1 MENFNWTGKQV
12 LVTGAGGFI
21 GSHLCEALVEAGAEV
36 TAMIHYSSR
45 SDWGNLEFLP
55 SDYKKSLDVVAGNIE
70 DSDFVMRQVKG
81 KAIVFHLAALIG
93 IPYSYVA
100 PRSYLKTNIE
110 GTLNVVEAARH
121 FEIERIVHTSTSETY
136 GTAIYT
142 PIDEKH
148 PLQGQSPYSA
158 SKIAADK
165 MAESYHLAFGLPVST
180 IRPFNTY
187 GPRQSA
193 RAVIPTI
200 ISQAFTQPQIRLGSL
215 DPVRDL
221 NFVKDTVAGFIKVAE
236 SENCIG
242 QVTNVGYGKGITI
255 GELAQTILS
264 LMGVDK
270 PIVADETRVR
280 PSASEVYTLICNNAK
295 ASEIA
300 NWQPQ
305 YSLEQGLQ
313 ATIEF
318 VQANLNFFKTDQYIV

>member
-1 MENFNWTGKQV
+1 MWVGKRV

-21 GSHLCEALVEAGAEV
+21 GSHLCEALVSAGAEV

-45 SDWGNLEFLP
+45 SDWGNLELLSP
-55 SDYKKSLDVVAGNIE
+55 EHRQSLNVVSGDIQ
-70 DSDFVMRQVKG
+70 DSDFVMRQVNG
-81 KAIVFHLAALIG
+81 QAVVFHLAALIG

-100 PRSYLKTNIE
+100 PRSYLRTNIE

-121 FEIERIVHTSTSETY
+121 FDSIERIVHTSTSETY
-136 GTAIYT
+136 GTALYT

-165 MAESYHLAFGLPVST
+165 MAESYHLAFDLPIST

-200 ISQAFTQPQIRLGSL
+200 ISQALTQPQIHLGSL

-221 NFVKDTVAGFIKVAE
+221 NFVKDTVLGFIKIAE
-236 SENCIG
+236 STKTIG
-242 QVTNVGYGKGITI
+242 QVTNIGYGKGITI
-255 GELAQTILS
+255 GELAQMILTI
-264 LMGVDK
+264 MQVDK
-270 PIVADETRVR
+270 SIVADVNRVR
-280 PSASEVYTLICNNAK
+280 PSASEVFTLICNNTQA
-295 ASEIA
+295 ADIA
-300 NWQPQ
+300 DWRPQ
-305 YSLEQGLQ
+305 YSLEAGLRE
-313 ATIEF
+313 TIDF
-318 VQANLNFFKTDQYIV
+318 VRQNLNLFKTDQYSV

>member
-1 MENFNWTGKQV
+1 MWTGKRV

-45 SDWGNLEFLP
+45 SDWGNLEYL
-55 SDYKKSLDVVAGNIE
+55 SSAHKKALKVMAGNIE
-70 DSDFVMRQVKG
+70 DSDFVMRQVQG
-81 KAIVFHLAALIG
+81 QTIVFHLAALIG

-100 PRSYLKTNIE
+100 PRSYLRTNIE

-121 FEIERIVHTSTSETY
+121 CELERIVHTSTSETY
-136 GTAIYT
+136 GTALYT
-142 PIDEKH
+142 PIDEQH

-200 ISQAFTQPQIRLGSL
+200 ISQALTQPEIHLGSL

-221 NFVKDTVAGFIKVAE
+221 NFVKDTVAGFLKIAE
-236 SENCIG
+236 SPNTIG

-264 LMGVDK
+264 LMQVDK
-270 PIVADETRVR
+270 PIVTDDRRVR
-280 PSASEVYTLICNNAK
+280 PSNSEVFTLICNNTK

-300 NWQPQ
+300 GWQPQ
-305 YSLEQGLQ
+305 YSLARGLQ
-313 ATIEF
+313 ATIDF
-318 VQANLNFFKTDQYIV
+318 VQQHLNLFKTDEYSV

>member
-1 MENFNWTGKQV
+1 MWVGKRV

-45 SDWGNLEFLP
+45 SDWGNLEYLSP
-55 SDYKKSLDVVAGNIE
+55 QHKKALNVTAGNIE

-81 KAIVFHLAALIG
+81 QAIVFHLAALIG

-100 PRSYLKTNIE
+100 PRSYLRTNIE

-121 FEIERIVHTSTSETY
+121 YDVERIVHTSTSETY
-136 GTAIYT
+136 GTALYT

-187 GPRQSA
+187 GPRQSD

-200 ISQAFTQPQIRLGSL
+200 ISQALTQPEIRLGSL

-221 NFVKDTVAGFIKVAE
+221 NFVKDTVGGFLKIAE
-236 SENCIG
+236 SPNTIG

-255 GELAQTILS
+255 GELAETILS
-264 LMGVDK
+264 LMQVDK
-270 PIVADETRVR
+270 PIVTDDRRVR
-280 PSASEVYTLICNNAK
+280 PSNSEVFTLICNNTK

-300 NWQPQ
+300 GWQPQ
-305 YSLEQGLQ
+305 YSLEAGLQ
-313 ATIEF
+313 ATIDF
-318 VQANLNFFKTDQYIV
+318 VQQHLNLFKTDQYSV

>member
-1 MENFNWTGKQV
+1 MWVGKRV

-21 GSHLCEALVEAGAEV
+21 GSHLCEALVSAGAEV
-36 TAMIHYSSR
+36 SAMIHYSSR
-45 SDWGNLEFLP
+45 SDWGNLELLSP
-55 SDYKKSLDVVAGNIE
+55 EHRQSLNVVSGDIQ

-81 KAIVFHLAALIG
+81 QAVVFHLAALIG

-100 PRSYLKTNIE
+100 PRSYLRTNIE

-121 FEIERIVHTSTSETY
+121 FDSIERIVHTSTSETY
-136 GTAIYT
+136 GTALYT

-165 MAESYHLAFGLPVST
+165 MAESYHLAFDLPVST

-200 ISQAFTQPQIRLGSL
+200 ISQALTRPQIHLGSL

-221 NFVKDTVAGFIKVAE
+221 NFVKDTVLGFIKIAE
-236 SENCIG
+236 STKTIG
-242 QVTNVGYGKGITI
+242 QVTNIGHGKGITI
-255 GELAQTILS
+255 GELAQMILTI
-264 LMGVDK
+264 MQVDK
-270 PIVADETRVR
+270 PIVADANRVR
-280 PSASEVYTLICNNAK
+280 PSASEVFTLICNNTQAG
-295 ASEIA
+295 EIA
-300 NWQPQ
+300 DWRPQ
-305 YSLEQGLQ
+305 YSLEAGLRE
-313 ATIEF
+313 TIDF
-318 VQANLNFFKTDQYIV
+318 VQQNLNLFKSDQYSV

>member
-1 MENFNWTGKQV
+1 MWVGKRV

-21 GSHLCEALVEAGAEV
+21 GSHLCEALVSAGAEV

-45 SDWGNLEFLP
+45 SDWGNLELL
-55 SDYKKSLDVVAGNIE
+55 SAEHRQSLNVVSGDIQ
-70 DSDFVMRQVKG
+70 DSDFVMRQVNG
-81 KAIVFHLAALIG
+81 QAVVFHLAALIG

-100 PRSYLKTNIE
+100 PRSYLRTNIE

-121 FEIERIVHTSTSETY
+121 FDSIERIVHTSTSETY
-136 GTAIYT
+136 GTALYT

-165 MAESYHLAFGLPVST
+165 MAESYHLAFELPIST

-200 ISQAFTQPQIRLGSL
+200 ISQALTQPQINLGSL

-221 NFVKDTVAGFIKVAE
+221 NFVKDTVLGFIKIAE
-236 SENCIG
+236 STKTIG
-242 QVTNVGYGKGITI
+242 QVTNIGYGKGITI
-255 GELAQTILS
+255 GELAQMIL
-264 LMGVDK
+264 MIMQVDK
-270 PIVADETRVR
+270 PIVADAHRVR
-280 PSASEVYTLICNNAK
+280 PSASEVFTLICNNTQA
-295 ASEIA
+295 ADIA
-300 NWQPQ
+300 DWRPQ
-305 YSLEQGLQ
+305 YSLEAGLRE
-313 ATIEF
+313 TIDF
-318 VQANLNFFKTDQYIV
+318 VRQNLNLFKADQYSV

>member
-1 MENFNWTGKQV
+1 MWVGKRV

-45 SDWGNLEFLP
+45 SDWGNLEYLSP
-55 SDYKKSLDVVAGNIE
+55 QHKKALNVTAGNIE
-70 DSDFVMRQVKG
+70 DSDFVMRQVQG
-81 KAIVFHLAALIG
+81 QAVIFHLAALIG

-100 PRSYLKTNIE
+100 PRSYLRTNIE
-110 GTLNVVEAARH
+110 GTLNVVEASRH
-121 FEIERIVHTSTSETY
+121 YDVERIVHTSTSETY
-136 GTAIYT
+136 GTALYT

-187 GPRQSA
+187 GPRQSD

-200 ISQAFTQPQIRLGSL
+200 ISQALTQPEIRLGSL

-221 NFVKDTVAGFIKVAE
+221 NFVKDTVGGFLKIAE
-236 SENCIG
+236 SPNTIG

-255 GELAQTILS
+255 GELAETILS
-264 LMGVDK
+264 LMQVDK
-270 PIVADETRVR
+270 PIVTDDRRVR
-280 PSASEVYTLICNNAK
+280 PSNSEVFTLICNNTK

-300 NWQPQ
+300 GWQPQ
-305 YSLEQGLQ
+305 YSLEAGLQ
-313 ATIEF
+313 ATIDF
-318 VQANLNFFKTDQYIV
+318 VQQHLNLFKTDQYSV